1 MLYGDFQLK
10 SSEVGL
16 TKAGLTVTLQK
27 YWLRKYNIY
36 TRVSKTKA
44 KNPPPPPRQKISSS
58 KDIVNIIYVQEN
70 PKQKLRAPPPQPPAL
85 VKRYLQEKI
94 K

>member
-1 MLYGDFQLK
+1 MLYGDLQLK

-16 TKAGLTVTLQK
+16 TKAGLTVTLPK

-44 KNPPPPPRQKISSS
+44 KSPPPPHPPSKDIFKQGYSEYNIYTREPKTKGKSPPPPP
-58 KDIVNIIYVQEN
+58 
-70 PKQKLRAPPPQPPAL
+70 P
-85 VKRYLQEKI
+85 VKRYLQAKI